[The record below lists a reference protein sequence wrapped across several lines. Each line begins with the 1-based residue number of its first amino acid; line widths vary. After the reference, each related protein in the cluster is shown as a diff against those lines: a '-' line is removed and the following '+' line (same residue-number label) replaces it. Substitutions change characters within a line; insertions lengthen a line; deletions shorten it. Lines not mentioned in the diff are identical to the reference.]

1 MKFDACDLLFPVCP
15 GWEFNKINVLQGGHC
30 TMSVIDK
37 VKKKIEAIS
46 LEVVTME
53 DKDIPAMGRILN
65 FLCDT
70 KKDAEKI
77 GRPDF
82 SDLISGLNIYLEKA
96 ILGESDNFELFEQGL
111 EHLILIHRCICNDE
125 EYKEDISE
133 ILNELGF
140 KQPNS
145 EENIKKPQNDQT
157 EIERMTETEN
167 TEEHESCS
175 QPDDKKEIKGDI
187 QPCDQNLSQED
198 REILSDFVMESL
210 ESLETVEVSL
220 MDLEQDPGD
229 LNSINAIFRSF
240 HTIKGV
246 SAFLN
251 LHRINMLAHRA
262 ENLLDKARSGEIG
275 IEATVIDIILESV
288 DALKKLIVGV
298 QKGLDNGVSLDI
310 GLDIGPLV
318 NRIDKIQ
325 VEADRIGDK
334 PIGEILIQKGE
345 LTPEKLDKGLERQK
359 QEPEKKLGQ
368 ILVEDKSVES
378 KALVG
383 ALRDQKKT
391 GKGHIDLQV
400 KVDTKK
406 LDNLVDLTGELVIA
420 QSMLRQ
426 NRAILAAQDQ
436 KLMHTL
442 GQLNQITSGLQ
453 TTAMA
458 MRMVPIKSTFQKMV
472 RLVRDL
478 SKNSGK
484 QVTLE
489 MSGEDTE
496 IDRNVVD
503 ELYEPMVHMIRNSVD
518 HGIGTPEERTTAG
531 KNKSGKI
538 HLIAYHQAGNIV
550 VEISDDGR
558 GLDKE
563 RIIEKAKANHLITDE
578 SKLSESEMYNMI
590 FQPGFSTAKQ
600 VTDVSG
606 RGVGMD
612 VVKKAIEKLRGKV
625 EINSRPGRGSTF
637 IIRLPLT
644 LAIMEGMLVRVGEER
659 YIIPALSILESLR
672 PTKAQYSTV
681 ARKGEMILS
690 RGTLIPLIRL
700 NQIFNITS
708 DAFKPWEGLVVVVE
722 YEGRRMCLFLDEL
735 LGKEEVVIKSLGD
748 TLKDTKGIAGGAIM
762 GDGRVGL
769 ILDMAGIWDLVMGV
783 EN

>member
-1 MKFDACDLLFPVCP
+1 MSDL
-15 GWEFNKINVLQGGHC
+15 INN
-30 TMSVIDK
+30 
-37 VKKKIEAIS
+37 VKEKIEAIS

-53 DKDIPAMGRILN
+53 GKDIPVMGKILN
-65 FLCDT
+65 LLCDME
-70 KKDAEKI
+70 KDAEKI

-96 ILGESDNFELFEQGL
+96 VLRESDNFELFEQGL
-111 EHLILIHRCICNDE
+111 EHLISIHRCICNDE
-125 EYKEDISE
+125 EYKEDLSD
-133 ILNELGF
+133 ILNDLGV
-140 KQPNS
+140 KQPDS
-145 EENIKKPQNDQT
+145 KEEIKEPQNDQT
-157 EIERMTETEN
+157 EIKSVTEAEN
-167 TEEHESCS
+167 TEAHGICS
-175 QPDDKKEIKGDI
+175 QPDDKKEIKENI
-187 QPCDQNLSQED
+187 KLSDQDLSQED

-229 LNSINAIFRSF
+229 LDSINAIFRSF

-251 LHRINMLAHRA
+251 LESINMLAHRA
-262 ENLLDKARSGEIG
+262 ENLLDKARSGEIH

-288 DALKKLIVGV
+288 DALKKLIIGV
-298 QKGLDNGVSLDI
+298 QKGLKTGVSLDI
-310 GLDIGPLV
+310 GLDIAPLV
-318 NRIDKIQ
+318 NRIDEIQ

-359 QEPEKKLGQ
+359 QEPGKKIGQ

-391 GKGHIDLQV
+391 GKRHIDLQV

-426 NRAILAAQDQ
+426 NQSILAARDQ
-436 KLMHTL
+436 KLMHNL

-453 TTAMA
+453 SIAMS

-478 SKNSGK
+478 AKNSGK

-518 HGIGTPEERTTAG
+518 HGIGTPEERKKTG
-531 KNKSGKI
+531 KNTIGKI
-538 HLIAYHQAGNIV
+538 QLMAYHQAGNIV

-578 SKLSESEMYNMI
+578 SKLCESEIYNLI

-644 LAIMEGMLVRVGEER
+644 LAIMEGMLVRVGKER

-672 PTKAQYSTV
+672 PTKEQYSTV
-681 ARKGEMILS
+681 ERKGEMILS
-690 RGTLIPLIRL
+690 RGKLIPLIRL
-700 NQIFNITS
+700 NEIFSIRS
-708 DAFKPWEGLVVVVE
+708 DSLNPWEGLVVVVE
-722 YEGRRMCLFLDEL
+722 HEGRRMCLFLDEL

-783 EN
+783 AN

>member
-1 MKFDACDLLFPVCP
+1 MSDL
-15 GWEFNKINVLQGGHC
+15 INN
-30 TMSVIDK
+30 
-37 VKKKIEAIS
+37 VKEKIEAIS

-53 DKDIPAMGRILN
+53 GRDIPVMGKILN
-65 FLCDT
+65 ILSDME
-70 KKDAEKI
+70 KDAQKI

-96 ILGESDNFELFEQGL
+96 VLGENDNFELFEQGL
-111 EHLILIHRCICNDE
+111 EHLISIHRCICNDE
-125 EYKEDISE
+125 EYKEDISD
-133 ILNELGF
+133 ILNDLGG
-140 KQPNS
+140 KQPDPK
-145 EENIKKPQNDQT
+145 EEIKEPQNDQI
-157 EIERMTETEN
+157 EIEGGTETEN
-167 TEEHESCS
+167 TEAHEICS
-175 QPDDKKEIKGDI
+175 QPDDKKEIKENI
-187 QPCDQNLSQED
+187 QLSDQDLSQED

-229 LNSINAIFRSF
+229 LDSINAIFRSF

-251 LHRINMLAHRA
+251 LESINMLAHRA
-262 ENLLDKARSGEIG
+262 ENLLDKARSGEIR
-275 IEATVIDIILESV
+275 IEATVIDVILESV
-288 DALKKLIVGV
+288 DALKKLIIGV
-298 QKGLDNGVSLDI
+298 QKGLKTCVSLDI
-310 GLDIGPLV
+310 DLDIAPLV
-318 NRIDKIQ
+318 NRIDEIQ

-334 PIGEILIQKGE
+334 RIGEILIQKGE
-345 LTPEKLDKGLERQK
+345 LTPEKLDKGLTRQK
-359 QEPEKKLGQ
+359 QEPEKKIGQ

-391 GKGHIDLQV
+391 GKQHIDLQV

-426 NRAILAAQDQ
+426 NQAILAARDQ
-436 KLMHTL
+436 KLMHNL

-453 TTAMA
+453 SIAMS

-478 SKNSGK
+478 AKNSGK

-518 HGIGTPEERTTAG
+518 HGIGTPEERKKAG
-531 KNKSGKI
+531 KNTTGKI
-538 HLIAYHQAGNIV
+538 HLMAYHQAGNIV

-578 SKLSESEMYNMI
+578 SKLSESEIYNLI

-625 EINSRPGRGSTF
+625 DINSRPGRGSTF

-644 LAIMEGMLVRVGEER
+644 LAIMEGMLVRVGKER

-672 PTKAQYSTV
+672 PTKEQYSTV
-681 ARKGEMILS
+681 ERKGEMILS
-690 RGTLIPLIRL
+690 RGKLIPLIRL
-700 NQIFNITS
+700 NEIFSIRS
-708 DAFKPWEGLVVVVE
+708 DSLNPWEGLVVVVE
-722 YEGRRMCLFLDEL
+722 HEGRRMCLFLDEL
-735 LGKEEVVIKSLGD
+735 LGKEEVVIKSLGE

-769 ILDMAGIWDLVMGV
+769 ILDMAGIWDLVMGIA
-783 EN
+783 N

>member
-1 MKFDACDLLFPVCP
+1 MSDL
-15 GWEFNKINVLQGGHC
+15 
-30 TMSVIDK
+30 IDK
-37 VKKKIEAIS
+37 AKEKIEAIS

-53 DKDIPAMGRILN
+53 EKDIPAMGKILN
-65 FLCDT
+65 LLCDME
-70 KKDAEKI
+70 KDAEKI

-82 SDLISGLNIYLEKA
+82 SDLICGLKIYLEKA
-96 ILGESDNFELFEQGL
+96 VLGETDNFDLFEQGL
-111 EHLILIHRCICNDE
+111 DHLSSIHRCICNDE
-125 EYKEDISE
+125 EYADDLSD

-140 KQPNS
+140 KQPDS
-145 EENIKKPQNDQT
+145 GEETKEPQNDQT
-157 EIERMTETEN
+157 EIESDTKTES
-167 TEEHESCS
+167 TEEDESYA
-175 QPDDKKEIKGDI
+175 QPDDKKEIKADI
-187 QPCDQNLSQED
+187 KPPDQDLSAED

-229 LNSINAIFRSF
+229 LDSINAIFRSF

-251 LHRINMLAHRA
+251 LERINMLAHHA
-262 ENLLDKARSGEIG
+262 ENLLDKARSGEIS
-275 IEATVIDIILESV
+275 IEATVVDIILESV

-298 QKGLDNGVSLDI
+298 QNGLENGVSLDI
-310 GLDIGPLV
+310 GLDITPLV
-318 NRIDKIQ
+318 NRIDEIQ
-325 VEADRIGDK
+325 VEADQIGNK
-334 PIGEILIQKGE
+334 PVGEIMIQKGE
-345 LTPEKLDKGLERQK
+345 ITPEKLGKGLERQK
-359 QEPEKKLGQ
+359 QEPEKKIGQ

-378 KALVG
+378 KAVVG

-391 GKGHIDLQV
+391 GMRHMDLQV

-426 NRAILAAQDQ
+426 NPVILAARDQ
-436 KLMHTL
+436 KLMHNL

-453 TTAMA
+453 TTAMS

-478 SKNSGK
+478 AKNSGK
-484 QVTLE
+484 QVKLE

-518 HGIGTPEERTTAG
+518 HGIGTPEERKKEG

-550 VEISDDGR
+550 VEISDDGQ
-558 GLDKE
+558 GLNKD
-563 RIIEKAKANHLITDE
+563 RIIEKAKANNLITDE
-578 SKLSESEMYNMI
+578 SKLSESEIYNLI

-612 VVKKAIEKLRGKV
+612 VVKKGIEKLRGKV
-625 EINSRPGRGSTF
+625 EINSKPGRSSTF
-637 IIRLPLT
+637 TISLPLT
-644 LAIMEGMLVRVGEER
+644 LAIIEGMVVRVGKER
-659 YIIPALSILESLR
+659 FIIPALSILESLR
-672 PTKAQYSTV
+672 PAKKEYSTV
-681 ARKGEMILS
+681 GGKGEMILS
-690 RGTLIPLIRL
+690 RGKLIPLIRL
-700 NQIFNITS
+700 DQIFNIKS
-708 DAFKPWEGLVVVVE
+708 DSFNPWEGLVVVVE
-722 YEGRRMCLFLDEL
+722 YEDRQICLFLDEL
-735 LGKEEVVIKSLGD
+735 LGKEEVVIKSLGE

-762 GDGRVGL
+762 GDGKVGL
-769 ILDMAGIWDLVMGV
+769 ILDMAGIWDLMMGV

>member
-1 MKFDACDLLFPVCP
+1 MSDL
-15 GWEFNKINVLQGGHC
+15 IHNV
-30 TMSVIDK
+30 K
-37 VKKKIEAIS
+37 EKIEAIS

-53 DKDIPAMGRILN
+53 GKDIPVMGKILN
-65 FLCDT
+65 LLCDME
-70 KKDAEKI
+70 KDAEKI

-96 ILGESDNFELFEQGL
+96 VLGESDNFELFEQGL
-111 EHLILIHRCICNDE
+111 EHLISIHRCICNDE
-125 EYKEDISE
+125 EYKEDLSDL
-133 ILNELGF
+133 LNDLGV
-140 KQPNS
+140 KQPDS
-145 EENIKKPQNDQT
+145 KEEIKEPQNDQT
-157 EIERMTETEN
+157 EIESVIETEN
-167 TEEHESCS
+167 TEAHGICS
-175 QPDDKKEIKGDI
+175 QPDDKKEIKKNI
-187 QPCDQNLSQED
+187 QLSDQDLSQED

-229 LNSINAIFRSF
+229 LDSINAIFRSF

-251 LHRINMLAHRA
+251 LESINMLAHRA
-262 ENLLDKARSGEIG
+262 ENLLDKARSGEIR
-275 IEATVIDIILESV
+275 IEATVIDVILESV
-288 DALKKLIVGV
+288 DALKKLIIGV
-298 QKGLDNGVSLDI
+298 QKGLKTGVSLDI
-310 GLDIGPLV
+310 GLDIAPLV
-318 NRIDKIQ
+318 NRIDEIQ

-334 PIGEILIQKGE
+334 RIGEILIQKGE
-345 LTPEKLDKGLERQK
+345 LTPEKLDKGLTRQK
-359 QEPEKKLGQ
+359 QEPEKKIGQ

-378 KALVG
+378 KVLVG

-391 GKGHIDLQV
+391 GNRHIDLQV

-426 NRAILAAQDQ
+426 NQAILAARDQ
-436 KLMHTL
+436 KLMHNL

-453 TTAMA
+453 SIAMS

-478 SKNSGK
+478 AKNSGK

-518 HGIGTPEERTTAG
+518 HGIGTPEERKKAG
-531 KNKSGKI
+531 KNTIGKI

-578 SKLSESEMYNMI
+578 SKLSESEIYNLI

-644 LAIMEGMLVRVGEER
+644 LAIMEGMLVRVGKER

-672 PTKAQYSTV
+672 PTKEQYSTV
-681 ARKGEMILS
+681 ENKGEMILS
-690 RGTLIPLIRL
+690 RGMLMPLIRL
-700 NQIFNITS
+700 NEIFSITS
-708 DAFKPWEGLVVVVE
+708 DSLNPWEGLVVVVE
-722 YEGRRMCLFLDEL
+722 HEGRQMCLFLDEL

-769 ILDMAGIWDLVMGV
+769 ILDMAGIWDLVMGI

>member
-1 MKFDACDLLFPVCP
+1 M
-15 GWEFNKINVLQGGHC
+15 
-30 TMSVIDK
+30 
-37 VKKKIEAIS
+37 
-46 LEVVTME
+46 EV
-53 DKDIPAMGRILN
+53 KDIPAMGKILN
-65 FLCDT
+65 LLCDME
-70 KKDAEKI
+70 KDAEKI

-82 SDLISGLNIYLEKA
+82 SDLIAGLKTYLEKA
-96 ILGESDNFELFEQGL
+96 VLGETDSLEPFEQGID
-111 EHLILIHRCICNDE
+111 HLSSIHRSICNHE
-125 EYKEDISE
+125 EYKEDLSD
-133 ILNELGF
+133 ILDDLGF
-140 KQPNS
+140 KHPES
-145 EENIKKPQNDQT
+145 KEEIKEPRNDQT
-157 EIERMTETEN
+157 EIGNNTNTEN
-167 TEEHESCS
+167 TEEHDIWS
-175 QPDDKKEIKGDI
+175 QHDDKKKIEEDVK
-187 QPCDQNLSQED
+187 PCDQDMSEED

-229 LNSINAIFRSF
+229 LDSINAVFRSF

-251 LHRINMLAHRA
+251 LDRINMLAHCA
-262 ENLLDKARSGEIG
+262 ENLLDKARSGEIFVQ
-275 IEATVIDIILESV
+275 ATVIDIILESV
-288 DALKKLIVGV
+288 DALKKLIIGV
-298 QKGLDNGVSLDI
+298 QKGLKTGVSLDI
-310 GLDIGPLV
+310 GLDIDPLV
-318 NRIDKIQ
+318 NRIDEIQ

-359 QEPEKKLGQ
+359 QEPEKKIGQ
-368 ILVEDKSVES
+368 ILVEDKSVKS

-383 ALRDQKKT
+383 ALRDQKKI
-391 GKGHIDLQV
+391 GKRHIDLQV

-426 NRAILAAQDQ
+426 NRAILAARDQ
-436 KLMHTL
+436 KLMHNL

-453 TTAMA
+453 SIAMS

-478 SKNSGK
+478 AKNSGK

-518 HGIGTPEERTTAG
+518 HGIGTPEERKKAG
-531 KNKSGKI
+531 KNTIGKI
-538 HLIAYHQAGNIV
+538 HLMAYHQAGNIV

-563 RIIEKAKANHLITDE
+563 RIIEKAKANHLVTDE
-578 SKLSESEMYNMI
+578 SKLSESEIYNLI

-625 EINSRPGRGSTF
+625 EINSRPGRGSIF

-644 LAIMEGMLVRVGEER
+644 LAIMEGMLVRVGKER

-672 PTKAQYSTV
+672 PTKEQYSTV

-700 NQIFNITS
+700 NQIFSIRS
-708 DAFKPWEGLVVVVE
+708 DSFNPWEGLVVVVE
-722 YEGRRMCLFLDEL
+722 HEGRRMCLFLDEL

-769 ILDMAGIWDLVMGV
+769 ILDMAGIWDLVMGI